1 MTSAGAEQALKDRL
15 AQLRARYLQH
25 LPDEL
30 AALSSLQGRLAG
42 KEQDR
47 EVLDELQ
54 QRLHKLA
61 GSGGSFGCAELSAA
75 ARVLEQRIGSWLG
88 AKALAL
94 DRASRQWLADEI
106 AGLSRT
112 VPAQSLEP
120 LGQSGVGV
128 LPETPRTAGSVQKV
142 WLVEDDAEL
151 AGQLGQQLQSF
162 NYAVRVF
169 DGIDAL
175 KRAVEGEQPDL
186 LLIDVM
192 LDEGRENA
200 TTRLVD
206 CPELKA
212 LGCPLIFLSDKD
224 DFPSRVR
231 AVQLGAQGYFL
242 KPLDVPR
249 LVSRI
254 SQIFEE
260 RHAPAQRVLIV
271 DDDADLAE
279 HMRLVLTAAGME
291 ARVLDMPREIMDTIA
306 AFRPELV
313 LMDLYMPEYA
323 GTDLAGLI
331 RQHEAYIH
339 LPIVYLSAET
349 DIERQIEA
357 MGWGADDFLTKPIS
371 DVQLVAAA
379 RSRIARARQLEERI
393 SKDSLTGLLK
403 HASIKE
409 AASREVL
416 RARRIGRPV
425 TLAMLDID
433 HFKRVN
439 DTYGHA
445 VGDVV
450 IMSIATLLR
459 QRLRQSDIIGR
470 YGGEEFVAVLP
481 ECDAEN
487 ARRVLEDIRR
497 NFASLDFNH
506 RDERFGCTISIGMVC
521 SADYPEEDGPDL
533 LVVADEAL
541 YRAKWGGRD
550 QIQRAFPAPALPECS
565 EASTT

>member
-1 MTSAGAEQALKDRL
+1 MAGGGMTPDTTEQALQARL
-15 AQLRARYLQH
+15 EQLRARYLER
-25 LPDEL
+25 LPEEL
-30 AALSSLQGRLAG
+30 AGLNTLQGSLTG
-42 KEQDR
+42 QEQDR

-61 GSGGSFGCAELSAA
+61 GSGGSFGCASLSTA
-75 ARVLEQRIGSWLG
+75 ARALEQRIGGWLQ
-88 AKALAL
+88 ARELSL
-94 DRASRQWLADEI
+94 DAPTRRSLADEL
-106 AGLSRT
+106 AALART
-112 VPAQSLEP
+112 VSE
-120 LGQSGVGV
+120 S
-128 LPETPRTAGSVQKV
+128 PERSAARRAPDARSAVDNAMAI

-151 AGQLGQQLQSF
+151 ARQLKQQLESF
-162 NYAVRVF
+162 NYEVRVF
-169 DGIDAL
+169 NGIDAL
-175 KRAVEGEQPDL
+175 RRAVEDQQPDL
-186 LLIDVM
+186 LLVDVM
-192 LDEGRENA
+192 LEDGRENA
-200 TTRLVD
+200 TERLVD
-206 CPELKA
+206 CPPVQA
-212 LGCPLIFLSDKD
+212 LDCPLIFLSAND

-254 SQIFEE
+254 SQIFQE

-291 ARVLDMPREIMDTIA
+291 AWVLDAPREIMETIA

-323 GTDLAGLI
+323 GTDLAGVI
-331 RQHEAYIH
+331 RQHEAYTH

-349 DIERQIEA
+349 DIERQIDA
-357 MGWGADDFLTKPIS
+357 MGRGADDFLTKPIS
-371 DVQLVAAA
+371 DLQLVAAA

-393 SKDSLTGLLK
+393 NKDSLTGLLK

-409 AASREVL
+409 AANREVL
-416 RARRIGRPV
+416 RARRIGRPL

-433 HFKRVN
+433 HFKKVN

-481 ECDAEN
+481 ECDAEH
-487 ARRVLEDIRR
+487 AWRVFEDIRR

-521 SADYPEEDGPDL
+521 SPHYPDEEGPEL
-533 LVVADEAL
+533 LVAADEAL
-541 YRAKWGGRD
+541 YRAKRGGRD
-550 QIQRAFPAPALPECS
+550 QIQQAFPAPAPDVTDC
-565 EASTT
+565 

>member
-1 MTSAGAEQALKDRL
+1 MTPDTTEQALQARL
-15 AQLRARYLQH
+15 EQLRARYLER
-25 LPDEL
+25 LPEEL
-30 AALSSLQGRLAG
+30 TGLNTLQGSLTG
-42 KEQDR
+42 QDR
-47 EVLDELQ
+47 DRAVLDELQ

-61 GSGGSFGCAELSAA
+61 GSGGSFGCASLSTA
-75 ARVLEQRIGSWLG
+75 ARALEQRIGGWLQ
-88 AKALAL
+88 AKELSL
-94 DRASRQWLADEI
+94 DAPTRRSLADEL
-106 AGLSRT
+106 AALART
-112 VPAQSLEP
+112 VPES
-120 LGQSGVGV
+120 
-128 LPETPRTAGSVQKV
+128 PERSAVRRMPDARSASDNAMAI

-151 AGQLGQQLQSF
+151 ARQLKQQLESF
-162 NYAVRVF
+162 NYEVRVF
-169 DGIDAL
+169 KGIDAL
-175 KRAVEGEQPDL
+175 LRAVGDQQPDL
-186 LLIDVM
+186 LLVDVM
-192 LDEGRENA
+192 LEGGRENA
-200 TTRLVD
+200 TERLVD
-206 CPELKA
+206 CPQVQA
-212 LGCPLIFLSDKD
+212 LDCPLIFLSAND

-254 SQIFEE
+254 SQIFQE

-279 HMRLVLTAAGME
+279 HMRLVLTATGME
-291 ARVLDMPREIMDTIA
+291 AWVLDAPREIMETIA

-331 RQHEAYIH
+331 RQHEAYTH

-349 DIERQIEA
+349 DIERQIDA
-357 MGWGADDFLTKPIS
+357 MGRGADDFLTKPIS
-371 DVQLVAAA
+371 DLQLVAAA

-393 SKDSLTGLLK
+393 NKDSLTGLLK

-416 RARRIGRPV
+416 RARRIGRPL

-433 HFKRVN
+433 HFKKVN

-481 ECDAEN
+481 ECDAEH

-521 SADYPEEDGPDL
+521 SPDYPDKEGPEL
-533 LVVADEAL
+533 LVAADEAL
-541 YRAKWGGRD
+541 YRAKRGGRD
-550 QIQRAFPAPALPECS
+550 QIQQAFPVSGRED
-565 EASTT
+565 TD

>member
-1 MTSAGAEQALKDRL
+1 MTPTDAEQALTTRL
-15 AQLRARYLQH
+15 EELRSRYLER
-25 LPDEL
+25 LPDEF
-30 AALSSLQGRLAG
+30 AELSALQGRLSG
-42 KEQDR
+42 QEQDR
-47 EVLDELQ
+47 DVLDELQ

-61 GSGGSFGCAELSAA
+61 GSGGSFGCASLSIA
-75 ARVLEQRIGSWLG
+75 ARSLEQRIGAWLE
-88 AKALAL
+88 AKELSL
-94 DRASRQWLADEI
+94 DAPTRRSLMDEI
-106 AGLSRT
+106 EALSRT
-112 VPAQSLEP
+112 VPERPERPERPAFRVAPEARTTSDNTLE
-120 LGQSGVGV
+120 
-128 LPETPRTAGSVQKV
+128 V
-142 WLVEDDAEL
+142 WLVEDNAEL
-151 AGQLGQQLQSF
+151 CRQLQQQLESF
-162 NYAVRVF
+162 NYEVRVF
-169 DGIDAL
+169 RSIDEL
-175 KRAVEGEQPDL
+175 KGAMESRQPDL
-186 LLIDVM
+186 LLVDVM
-192 LDEGRENA
+192 LEQGRENA
-200 TTRLVD
+200 TERLVD
-206 CPELKA
+206 CPQVQA
-212 LGCPLIFLSDKD
+212 LDCPLISLSAND

-254 SQIFEE
+254 SQIFQE

-291 ARVLDMPREIMDTIA
+291 AWVLDAPREIMETIA

-323 GTDLAGLI
+323 GTDLAGVI
-331 RQHEAYIH
+331 RQHEAYTH

-349 DIERQIEA
+349 DIERQIDA
-357 MGWGADDFLTKPIS
+357 MGRGADDFLTKPIS
-371 DVQLVAAA
+371 DLQLVAAA

-393 SKDSLTGLLK
+393 NKDSLTGLLK

-433 HFKRVN
+433 HFKVVN

-450 IMSIATLLR
+450 ISSIATLLR

-481 ECDAEN
+481 ECDAEH

-497 NFASLDFNH
+497 NFASLDFG
-506 RDERFGCTISIGMVC
+506 RKGERFGCTISIGMVC
-521 SADYPEEDGPDL
+521 SADYPDQDGPEL
-533 LVVADEAL
+533 LVAADEAL
-541 YRAKWGGRD
+541 YKAKRGGRN
-550 QIQRAFPAPALPECS
+550 QVQQGVPAHTREV
-565 EASTT
+565 TD

>member
-1 MTSAGAEQALKDRL
+1 MTPTDAEQALTTRL
-15 AQLRARYLQH
+15 EELRSRYLER
-25 LPDEL
+25 LPDEF
-30 AALSSLQGRLAG
+30 AELSALQGRLSG
-42 KEQDR
+42 QEQDR
-47 EVLDELQ
+47 DVLDELQ

-61 GSGGSFGCAELSAA
+61 GSGGSFGCASLSIA
-75 ARVLEQRIGSWLG
+75 ARSLEQRIGAWLE
-88 AKALAL
+88 AKELSL
-94 DRASRQWLADEI
+94 DAPTRRSLMDEI
-106 AGLSRT
+106 EALSRT
-112 VPAQSLEP
+112 VPERPERPERPAFRVAPEARTTSDNTLE
-120 LGQSGVGV
+120 
-128 LPETPRTAGSVQKV
+128 V
-142 WLVEDDAEL
+142 WLVEDNAEL
-151 AGQLGQQLQSF
+151 CRQLQQQLESF
-162 NYAVRVF
+162 NYEVRVF
-169 DGIDAL
+169 RSIDEL
-175 KRAVEGEQPDL
+175 KGAMESRQPDL
-186 LLIDVM
+186 LLVDVM
-192 LDEGRENA
+192 LEQGRENA
-200 TTRLVD
+200 TERLVD
-206 CPELKA
+206 CPQVQA
-212 LGCPLIFLSDKD
+212 LDCPLIFLSAND

-254 SQIFEE
+254 SQIFQE

-291 ARVLDMPREIMDTIA
+291 AWVLDAPREIMETIA

-323 GTDLAGLI
+323 GTDLAGVI
-331 RQHEAYIH
+331 RQHEAYTH

-349 DIERQIEA
+349 DIERQIDA
-357 MGWGADDFLTKPIS
+357 MGRGADDFLTKPIS
-371 DVQLVAAA
+371 DLQLVAAA
-379 RSRIARARQLEERI
+379 RARVARARQLEERI
-393 SKDSLTGLLK
+393 NKDSLTGLLK

-409 AASREVL
+409 AANREVL

-433 HFKRVN
+433 HFKVVN

-450 IMSIATLLR
+450 ISSIATLLR

-481 ECDAEN
+481 ECEAEH

-497 NFASLDFNH
+497 NFASLDFG
-506 RDERFGCTISIGMVC
+506 RKGERFGCTISIGMVC
-521 SADYPEEDGPDL
+521 SADYPDQDGPEL
-533 LVVADEAL
+533 LVAADEAL
-541 YRAKWGGRD
+541 YKAKRGGRN
-550 QIQRAFPAPALPECS
+550 QVQQGVPAHTREV
-565 EASTT
+565 TD

>member
-1 MTSAGAEQALKDRL
+1 MTSADAEQALKDRL
-15 AQLRARYLQH
+15 AQLRARYLEH

-30 AALSSLQGRLAG
+30 AALSALQGRLAG

-94 DRASRQWLADEI
+94 DAASRQWLADEI

-112 VPAQSLEP
+112 VPAQSMEP
-120 LGQSGVGV
+120 SEQPDAGV
-128 LPETPRTAGSVQKV
+128 LPETRPAVDRVLKV
-142 WLVEDDAEL
+142 WLVEDDVEL

-175 KRAVEGEQPDL
+175 KRAVKGEQPDL

-200 TTRLVD
+200 TARLVD
-206 CPELKA
+206 CPDLQA

-249 LVSRI
+249 LVNRI

-260 RHAPAQRVLIV
+260 RRAPAQRVLIV

-291 ARVLDMPREIMDTIA
+291 ARVLDAPRNIMETIA

-331 RQHEAYIH
+331 RQHEACTH

-357 MGWGADDFLTKPIS
+357 MGRGADDFLTKPIS

-416 RARRIGRPV
+416 RARRVGRPV

-433 HFKRVN
+433 HFKKVN

-445 VGDVV
+445 AGDVV
-450 IMSIATLLR
+450 ITSIATLLR
-459 QRLRQSDIIGR
+459 QRLRQSDVIGR

-481 ECDAEN
+481 DCGAEQGQ
-487 ARRVLEDIRR
+487 RVLDEIRR
-497 NFASLDFNH
+497 AIMSLEFTH
-506 RDERFGCTISIGMVC
+506 QGERFGCTVSMGMVC
-521 SADYPEEDGPDL
+521 SDDYPDQDGNAL
-533 LVVADEAL
+533 LMAADELL
-541 YRAKWGGRD
+541 YQAKRSGRNRV
-550 QIQRAFPAPALPECS
+550 QC
-565 EASTT
+565 